1 VGLTPRVARLIVLV
15 LGFVFLLNT
24 LDPTPRFLGFPRP
37 EENHPATPS
46 GPEGSTATAQA
57 LPFELP
63 VAAHTVARRGESLR
77 TLLGV
82 TPSTSTPVVVLDAAP
97 ARAPRLS
104 SDASSSLAI
113 DRLPP
118 LRC

>member
-1 VGLTPRVARLIVLV
+1 VGLTPRVARIVVLV

-24 LDPTPRFLGFPRP
+24 LDPTPRFLGIPRP
-37 EENHPATPS
+37 EENRPGTPM
-46 GPEGSTATAQA
+46 GPEGSTATSQA

-63 VAAHTVARRGESLR
+63 VAAHTVARRGDSLR

-82 TPSTSTPVVVLDAAP
+82 APSTSIPFVILAATPT
-97 ARAPRLS
+97 RAPRLS
-104 SDASSSLAI
+104 RDASTSLAI